1 MLCEDEFSPFI
12 ATYLNLNL
20 QEQKNQSFF
29 ADSGRNLWSR
39 ERGDSLRLDQHHWP
53 SPEDEGKS
61 AETPKYIA
69 NQRHDW
75 SDKDR

>member
-12 ATYLNLNL
+12 ATYFNLNL

-39 ERGDSLRLDQHHWP
+39 ERGDSLRLDQHH
-53 SPEDEGKS
+53 
-61 AETPKYIA
+61 
-69 NQRHDW
+69 
-75 SDKDR
+75 